1 LRFSVGLA
9 SLVTFLALAAYVGM
23 VQDRP
28 PILRA
33 ALMVALYLCARPFFR
48 RVELLNT
55 IALAALVILF
65 WKPSLLMD
73 SSFKLSFLAAGVI
86 AALALPW
93 MDRTSAPYRAG
104 LAHLGDVTRDI
115 VHSPKV
121 IQFRIEMRAA
131 ANWLTARMPQRFA
144 SHASGLLAAPVRA
157 GLRLWEIVLL
167 SAVIQW
173 GMMPVLAQDFHRVSL
188 AGPLSN
194 IPAVILTGLIV
205 PLGFLTLLATFVWAR
220 LSLLLARMLGFLAA
234 MLLGIVKWVS
244 TWPRFSYRIP
254 GPPVWLIVAFF
265 VALICVAAA
274 ARAAVALRATR
285 LGRRQFTPP
294 IQPLEW
300 ASAIVLA
307 ALTVLVATH
316 PFAPAL
322 NPRKLEVSVL
332 DVGQGDSIFTAFP
345 DGRTMLIDGGGQPG
359 SEWIG
364 GHRSGS
370 TLANK

>member
-1 LRFSVGLA
+1 M
-9 SLVTFLALAAYVGM
+9 TFLALAAYVGM

-73 SSFKLSFLAAGVI
+73 SSFELSFLAAGVI

-131 ANWLTARMPQRFA
+131 SNWLAARMPKRFA
-144 SHASGLLAAPVRA
+144 SRASALIAAPLSA

-167 SAVIQW
+167 SVVIQW
-173 GMMPVLAQDFHRVSL
+173 GMMPILAQDFHRVSL

-220 LSLLLARMLGFLAA
+220 LSLVLARMLGFLATS
-234 MLLGIVKWVS
+234 LLAIVKWVS
-244 TWPRFSYRIP
+244 AWPRVSYRIP
-254 GPPVWLIVAFF
+254 GPPIWLIVAFF
-265 VALICVAAA
+265 VVPDLCGCCSARCGGASNHSPCPSPFRASDPAAGMGGHHC
-274 ARAAVALRATR
+274 ARRANDARRDASLRSS
-285 LGRRQFTPP
+285 LESRQ
-294 IQPLEW
+294 
-300 ASAIVLA
+300 A
-307 ALTVLVATH
+307 
-316 PFAPAL
+316 
-322 NPRKLEVSVL
+322 
-332 DVGQGDSIFTAFP
+332 
-345 DGRTMLIDGGGQPG
+345 G
-359 SEWIG
+359 SE
-364 GHRSGS
+364 R
-370 TLANK
+370 A